1 MGKNE
6 HILEQNMLAKMESLK
21 VVSNMVIL
29 NHNYVTIGRMASIC
43 PHSLHGHLDT
53 ETNLTLVSSK
63 YIIFLSLALVSWYL
77 ETSLGLVV
85 SQ

>member
-43 PHSLHGHLDT
+43 PHSLHGPPLINIYHMY
-53 ETNLTLVSSK
+53 EVEA
-63 YIIFLSLALVSWYL
+63 FLP
-77 ETSLGLVV
+77 
-85 SQ
+85 